1 MPVLVASIRRFAG
14 DQHGNLAVIFALAC
28 LPLLSAIG
36 CAVDYSRA
44 VQVKSKL
51 QAAADAASL
60 GSIARSSAA
69 LAMAA
74 SMKYDGPIR
83 VGAAEALNF
92 FAANVTGVAGFSLQS
107 LTPDVRKTGQVVTS
121 TITFSATV
129 PTYFL
134 GIMGKKALTV
144 TGYSMAQVN
153 VPIVFRRVGG
163 KLVYES
169 SPRLIEPGSN
179 GAANSTPPS
188 SETSQLTTTAKV
200 RRSP

>member
-1 MPVLVASIRRFAG
+1 MPAHFDSIRRFAA
-14 DQHGNLAVIFALAC
+14 DQRGNLAVIFALAC

-44 VQVKSKL
+44 VQVKGKL

-69 LAMAA
+69 LATAA
-74 SMKYDGPIR
+74 SMNHDGPIPL
-83 VGAAEALNF
+83 GAAEALNF
-92 FAANVTGVAGFSLQS
+92 FAANVAGVTGFSLQS

-121 TITFSATV
+121 TLTFSATV

-134 GIMGKKALTV
+134 GIMGKNTLSV
-144 TGYSMAQVN
+144 TGRSMAQVN

-169 SPRLIEPGSN
+169 SPRLIEPGAN
-179 GAANSTPPS
+179 GVASGS
-188 SETSQLTTTAKV
+188 SSSSQNSQLSTTARV
-200 RRSP
+200 RRNP